1 MKKKKIRR
9 KNIFICFVGILLL
22 VIILILLTN
31 KQEEKQE
38 ETIETFSSST
48 DNVMVVEVKK
58 PEIASKTTDWDLILV
73 NKENEIPED
82 YQVELQTVEGNNK
95 VDIRIVEALTQML
108 ADARKE
114 GLQPYICSSYRTNQ
128 KQITLFNRKVNQY
141 QRLGYSKQQAEEE
154 ASYWVTFPR
163 TSEHELG
170 LSVDI
175 VSKSYQI
182 LDEKQEDTPV
192 QKWLME
198 NCDKYGFTLR
208 YPTYKKE
215 ITKINYE
222 PWHYRYVGIENAKFM
237 KEKDYCLEE
246 YIAYLKEYEEDK
258 ITFQG
263 ENNTT
268 KLTSYNEV

>member
-1 MKKKKIRR
+1 MS
-9 KNIFICFVGILLL
+9 FAGILLI
-22 VIILILLTN
+22 VIILIILLTN
-31 KQEEKQE
+31 KKEEKEQE
-38 ETIETFSSST
+38 ETVETFSTST
-48 DNVMVVEVKK
+48 TDVITVEVKN
-58 PEIASKTTDWDLILV
+58 PEIDSKITDWNLILV
-73 NKENEIPED
+73 NKENKIPED
-82 YQVELQTVEGNNK
+82 YQVELQTVEGKHK

-128 KQITLFNRKVNQY
+128 TQTTLFNRKVNQY
-141 QRLGYSKQQAEEE
+141 QRLGYNKQQAEEE
-154 ASYWVTFPR
+154 ASYWVTLPR

-182 LDEKQEDTPV
+182 LDEQQEDTAV
-192 QKWLME
+192 QKWLMG

-246 YIAYLKEYEEDK
+246 YIAYLKEFEE
-258 ITFQG
+258 
-263 ENNTT
+263 
-268 KLTSYNEV
+268 

>member
-1 MKKKKIRR
+1 MI
-9 KNIFICFVGILLL
+9 ILLS
-22 VIILILLTN
+22 N
-31 KQEEKQE
+31 KKEKQE
-38 ETIETFSSST
+38 ETVETFLSGT
-48 DNVMVVEVKK
+48 DNVIVVETKK
-58 PEIASKTTDWDLILV
+58 PEIDSRTTDWNLILV
-73 NKENEIPED
+73 NKENRIPED
-82 YQVELQTVEGNNK
+82 YQVELQTVEGKHK
-95 VDIRIVEALTQML
+95 VDTRIVEALTQML
-108 ADARKE
+108 TDARKE

-128 KQITLFNRKVNQY
+128 TQTTLFNKKVKQY

-154 ASYWVTFPR
+154 ASYWVTLPK
-163 TSEHELG
+163 TSEHEVG

-182 LDEKQEDTPV
+182 LDEKQENTAV

-215 ITKINYE
+215 ITRINYE

-246 YIAYLKEYEEDK
+246 YVAYLKEYEE
-258 ITFQG
+258 
-263 ENNTT
+263 
-268 KLTSYNEV
+268 